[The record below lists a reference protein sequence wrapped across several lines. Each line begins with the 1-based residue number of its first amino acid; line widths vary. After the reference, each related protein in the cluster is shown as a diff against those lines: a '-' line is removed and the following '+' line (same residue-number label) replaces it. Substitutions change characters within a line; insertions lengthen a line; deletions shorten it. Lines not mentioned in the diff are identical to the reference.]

1 MQKITIWTA
10 DVREVECDVLILKYA
25 QAFYGADGVVAMALG
40 EDPRDD
46 LHTRIKPQP
55 HEHIF
60 IESQGQIAAKQV
72 LFVGVVPLDEFEY
85 SEIRAFT
92 NESLK
97 LISAHTPNARHVA
110 MTMHGVGYGLDERE
124 SFLAQLGGISDAL
137 AEGVRPY
144 RISIVDRDE
153 RRAERIRSIL
163 RSAWPQASTQV
174 ASSLE
179 WDKPDNLRQPI
190 TAGVESKAKP
200 HVFVAMPFSKE
211 LEDVYVFGIQ
221 NPVNNAG
228 YLCER
233 VDMLSFT
240 GDILDRIKSRIE
252 TSDLVIADLTG
263 ASPNVYLEVGYA
275 WGKNRPTLLLA
286 RKSDELKFD
295 VRGQRC
301 IKYEN
306 IVDLSKKLQ
315 EDLARLNKD

>member
-10 DVREVECDVLILKYA
+10 DIREVECDVLVLKYA
-25 QAFYGADGVVAMALG
+25 QAFYGADGDVALALD
-40 EDPRDD
+40 EDRRI
-46 LHTRIKPQP
+46 HTPINPQP

-60 IESQGQIAAKQV
+60 IESQGRIGAKQI
-72 LFVGVVPLDEFEY
+72 LFVGVVPLNEFDY

-92 NESLK
+92 KKSLQ
-97 LISAHTPNARHVA
+97 LISANLPNTRHVA

-137 AEGVRPY
+137 AEGIPQY
-144 RISIVDRDE
+144 RISIVERDD
-153 RRAERIRSIL
+153 RRADRIRSIM
-163 RSAWPQASTQV
+163 REAWPQVSTRI

-179 WDKPDNLRQPI
+179 WDKTNHQPQPI
-190 TAGVESKAKP
+190 TAGTESKSKP

-221 NPVNNAG
+221 NPVNSAG

-233 VDMLSFT
+233 IDMLTFT
-240 GDILDRIKSRIE
+240 GDILDRIKARIE

-295 VRGQRC
+295 VQGQRC

-306 IVDLSKKLQ
+306 IVDLAKKLQ
-315 EDLARLNKD
+315 EDLAHLNKG